1 MRIAAKTSV
10 NRIICNNL
18 GFKVLIRLGW
28 YTNPKKII
36 VNKEYWLIY

>member
-10 NRIICNNL
+10 NWIICDNL
-18 GFKVLIRLGW
+18 SFKVLINLGK

-36 VNKEYWLIY
+36 VNEEY